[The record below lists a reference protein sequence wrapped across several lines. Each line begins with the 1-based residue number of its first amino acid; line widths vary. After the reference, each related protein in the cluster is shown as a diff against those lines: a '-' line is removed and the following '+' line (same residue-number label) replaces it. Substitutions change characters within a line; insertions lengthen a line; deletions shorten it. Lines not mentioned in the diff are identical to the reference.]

1 MNWIALLWQ
10 IPIGLA
16 VLSLLVLVHE
26 LGHFIVARRTGT
38 TVQTFSI
45 GFGPALWKTVRN
57 GIEYRISAIPF
68 GGYVAMPGEETGKD
82 AAPSDPNGYDKKSIG
97 VRAAIA
103 IAGPLVNIVFA
114 FLLLWILAMVGVQE
128 PARLHPVIA
137 GVEPGSAAALGGLQG
152 GDTLISIDGTVIR
165 KAESALEHFALAKNR
180 DVVVEVQRAASR
192 LSLTIRPKA
201 GPGKLSELGWA
212 GLQLG
217 GTVVVQSLVPDH
229 PAQKAGLLPGD
240 TLIAI
245 GGVPL
250 PAADL
255 LPKIVNSLAGA
266 PLQLQVGRPGARL
279 DLEIKPK
286 YNAAEKRWML
296 GLMPADVVTMVH
308 HRYGPV
314 AAAQRAGNE
323 CLNYASTI
331 FRFLKALATRAVS
344 PSNLAGP
351 VGIIQMAGRVAHEG
365 YQALFEF
372 AAMLSINLG
381 ILNLMPLV
389 ITDGGRLLELAIE
402 AVRGKPAPP
411 KLMEYL
417 TNGAFYLFLALALYV
432 TFHDLGRIP
441 MFLR

>member
-1 MNWIALLWQ
+1 MNWTSLLWQ
-10 IPIGLA
+10 IPIGIA
-16 VLSLLVLVHE
+16 VLSVLVLVHE
-26 LGHFIVARRTGT
+26 LGHFLVARRTGT

-45 GFGPALWKTVRN
+45 GFGPAIWKTVRD

-68 GGYVAMPGEETGKD
+68 GGYVAMPGEEAGKD
-82 AAPSDPNGYDKKSIG
+82 EPSDPNGYDKKSIR

-103 IAGPLVNIVFA
+103 VAGPVVNIVFA
-114 FLLLWILAMVGVQE
+114 FLLLWILAMVGLKE
-128 PARLHPVIA
+128 PARQHPVVA
-137 GVEPGSAAALGGLQG
+137 GIEPGSAAALGGLLA
-152 GDTLISIDGTVIR
+152 GDTIVAIDGSEIR

-180 DVVVEVQRAASR
+180 NVTVEVQRGSAR
-192 LSLTIRPKA
+192 LSLKVRPQA

-212 GLQLG
+212 GMQLG
-217 GTVVVQSLVPDH
+217 GTVVVQSLVNGL
-229 PAQKAGLLPGD
+229 PAQKARLLPGD
-240 TLIAI
+240 TILAV
-245 GGVPL
+245 GGIPL

-255 LPKIVNSLAGA
+255 LPKQVNALGGDTLRLSI
-266 PLQLQVGRPGARL
+266 GRPGARL
-279 DLEIKPK
+279 ELSVKPM
-286 YNAAEKRWML
+286 YNESEKRWML
-296 GLMPADVVTMVH
+296 GLMPADVVPLVH
-308 HRYGPV
+308 HRYGPI
-314 AAAQRAGNE
+314 AAAGRAGRE
-323 CLNYASTI
+323 CVNSASTI

-344 PSNLAGP
+344 PKNLAGP

-381 ILNLMPLV
+381 ILNLLPLV

-411 KLMEYL
+411 KLMDYL

-441 MFLR
+441 MFLK